1 MLRRA
6 QIGHLEMRTKNGTQL
21 SSYVS
26 LKQVDWLQRRARA
39 NETSVSSEIRAILD
53 AEMRADEVRSEIER
67 CLA

>member
-1 MLRRA
+1 
-6 QIGHLEMRTKNGTQL
+6 MRTKHGTQL

-26 LKQVDWLQRRARA
+26 PAQIDWLQRRARA